1 MKKKNCSMGMQK
13 TVVSL
18 LFCAQHRS
26 PNPLITPLR
35 QEKKKNTYT
44 HTHAHT
50 YTHIQ
55 NNNPEE
61 ASSSETTLCIYCIR
75 GQSHSLPFLRTVY
88 TQAETRIY
96 THTCTHGNVYTH
108 GHTLPRLV
116 FWPLKS
122 FLLSFMLHTYT
133 PFETNTP
140 LFPSCSQIS
149 QIPA

>member
-26 PNPLITPLR
+26 PNPLITPRR
-35 QEKKKNTYT
+35 QEKKNMETRI
-44 HTHAHT
+44 HTHSHT
-50 YTHIQ
+50 HNPTQH
-55 NNNPEE
+55 NPEE

-88 TQAETRIY
+88 TQAEHTHIY
-96 THTCTHGNVYTH
+96 THTREHAQTHAPSTRFLTLEILLAVIYATH
-108 GHTLPRLV
+108 IHTLWNEHPLV
-116 FWPLKS
+116 S
-122 FLLSFMLHTYT
+122 FLQ
-133 PFETNTP
+133 
-140 LFPSCSQIS
+140 QIS